1 MEERKEL
8 LMDVL
13 MVAKKVALKVE
24 RKVDLSTV

>member
-13 MVAKKVALKVE
+13 MVAKKVPLKVE